1 MISEESVKDAIKCC
15 KNAIREF
22 YKKDYKLIDLQCN
35 ERSMM
40 FRIGIYL
47 YEHMKAHNSLNE
59 YDLDCEYNR
68 KGINIKTIDDKKII
82 PDILIHKRD
91 DDNIN
96 LVAIEIKKSGNSIK
110 HDKEKLE
117 KLTDNNGK
125 YRYSQGLVIVLRKK
139 SFRIIQFIEGNEC
152 DSMVENV

>member
-1 MISEESVKDAIKCC
+1 MISEKLAKDAIECC

-68 KGINIKTIDDKKII
+68 KGTNIKTLDEQNII
-82 PDILIHKRD
+82 PDILIHKRG
-91 DDNIN
+91 DDNMN
-96 LVAIEIKKSGNSIK
+96 LLVIEIKKSDNSIEN
-110 HDKEKLE
+110 DKEKLK
-117 KLTDNNGK
+117 KLTDTNGDYK
-125 YRYSQGLVIVLRKK
+125 YSLGLEIVLCKK
-139 SFRIIQFIEGNEC
+139 SFCIIQFIDGII
-152 DSMVENV
+152 